1 MKITRSI
8 RVSRKQLA
16 AHKLRTALALLGI
29 VIGVSAV
36 IIMVAIG
43 NGAQEEVLSKI
54 KAMGTSLLIINAG
67 QVQKSAGRQQIR
79 GTVTTLTLDDVE
91 AIGRE
96 CSAVNAAAPLQS
108 KKMQVKYGSLS
119 TNTTVV
125 GTTTQFQKVR
135 NFYVAIGAFFSD
147 EENLAS
153 RRAAVL
159 GHSVVKNVFE
169 GNNPVGETIRIGKVT
184 FEVIG
189 VMESKGVDLNG
200 FDQDDQIFIPIRT
213 ALRRVFNLPYINTI
227 NIQATSTETM
237 GRAAAQITD
246 LLRDRHRL
254 NKQQKPDDFTIQNQA
269 DLLEAQRETTDTF
282 TMLIGSIAGISLLV
296 GGIGILAIM
305 LIAIRERTNEIGLR
319 MAVGASRKDIM
330 TQFVIEA
337 SILGVGGG
345 LVGILLGILGAF
357 FVRVATSWAVSISP
371 DSVGLAFGFSLLV
384 GLFFGVYPA
393 RRASLLDP
401 ITALRSE

>member
-1 MKITRSI
+1 
-8 RVSRKQLA
+8 
-16 AHKLRTALALLGI
+16 
-29 VIGVSAV
+29 
-36 IIMVAIG
+36 
-43 NGAQEEVLSKI
+43 
-54 KAMGTSLLIINAG
+54 
-67 QVQKSAGRQQIR
+67 
-79 GTVTTLTLDDVE
+79 
-91 AIGRE
+91 
-96 CSAVNAAAPLQS
+96 
-108 KKMQVKYGSLS
+108 
-119 TNTTVV
+119 
-125 GTTTQFQKVR
+125 
-135 NFYVAIGAFFSD
+135 
-147 EENLAS
+147 
-153 RRAAVL
+153 
-159 GHSVVKNVFE
+159 
-169 GNNPVGETIRIGKVT
+169 
-184 FEVIG
+184 
-189 VMESKGVDLNG
+189 
-200 FDQDDQIFIPIRT
+200 
-213 ALRRVFNLPYINTI
+213 
-227 NIQATSTETM
+227 M

-282 TMLIGSIAGISLLV
+282 TMLIGSIAAISLLV

-345 LVGILLGILGAF
+345 LAGILLGILGAF
-357 FVRVATSWAVSISP
+357 SVRVATSWAVSISP